1 MPGFNVRMY
10 YDDIKDLHRIDGPAI
25 IIVGRDEYGWYI
37 HGNQARSC
45 AEFQEMSGVS
55 NEELLA
61 LILTWGK
68 IVG

>member
-1 MPGFNVRMY
+1 MQGISVQMH
-10 YDDIKDLHRIDGPAI
+10 YDDIKKLHRIDGPAI
-25 IIVGRDEYGWYI
+25 IIAEHGEYGWYI

-45 AEFQEMSGVS
+45 AEFQEMSGIS